1 MMKLRIGT
9 IREFVRALL
18 AASCAMGFWLG
29 ASTAQA
35 QVGLAA
41 GFAVEG
47 PISAIDPVAGTITVQ
62 GMTVVVPANLVLEGT
77 AGITG
82 ATMNR
87 LLDANAP
94 GRVRSIFGSTT
105 ENPGYTGGTLKGA
118 GVIERTANGRVF
130 RLTEAV
136 VELAENVLSGELDSV
151 DVANNSF
158 VLNGVNCQMNPDQRF
173 PSEILDAGAEPIT
186 INDLATQIGG
196 LVTVVGYY
204 HNGIQYAVT
213 VETEV
218 VPATPG
224 SDTVRITRAEGR
236 NRDRNRSELRVL
248 GIVTPF
254 EAGVNITI
262 TDPAN
267 GAVLGVVPVVQDELN
282 PAQGTFQLRRTNLAA
297 TPARVRATSTNGGVH
312 EVDVT
317 VR

>member
-1 MMKLRIGT
+1 MTQRFGGIQ
-9 IREFVRALL
+9 RFVRALL
-18 AASCAMGFWLG
+18 AASCAVGLLME
-29 ASTAQA
+29 TAAVQA
-35 QVGLAA
+35 QVAPAA
-41 GFAVEG
+41 EFAVEG
-47 PISAIDPVAGTITVQ
+47 PISAIDPVAGTITAQ
-62 GMTVVVPANLVLEGT
+62 GMTVVVPADLVLGGT
-77 AGITG
+77 SGITG
-82 ATMNR
+82 ATLNR
-87 LLDANAP
+87 LLDTNAP

-136 VELAENVLSGELDSV
+136 VELAENVLAGELDSV

-158 VLNGVNCQMNPDQRF
+158 VINGVNCKMNPDQRF

-196 LVTVVGYY
+196 LITVVGYF

-218 VPATPG
+218 VPTTPG

-236 NRDRNRSELRVL
+236 NRDRNRSELKVL

-262 TDPAN
+262 TDPSN
-267 GAVLGVVPVVQDELN
+267 GAVLGVVPVVQDAAI
-282 PAQGTFQLRRTNLAA
+282 PTQGTFQLRRTNLAA

-312 EVDVT
+312 EADVT
-317 VR
+317 IR